1 MADSNTNT
9 TNPNVYQLFLYADKV
24 GSSDE
29 GFKIDTS
36 YNWVVGEKNYDAK
49 LTKLSYTKH
58 VYAPCEISAQIDVS
72 VKSSPSTNDGT
83 AMPDNKKLVESF
95 LNKKVDLK
103 INSSLIATNYFV
115 YKVKLIYKTI
125 ASSLVSVELTIFSA
139 DKLMTLDKYSRAY
152 TARKLYSDILAEESK
167 KFNLKDSANTSL
179 STLVANHMQLLKY
192 KKSETKDGT
201 TTDWTERD
209 ELRIPYVVQYNES
222 FYQFMVR
229 TANRFGEFLYF
240 EDGKLNLGMQP
251 SDINYYKRDSKGDIV
266 QNDKNENVII
276 DWATEPNAVQSRYYE
291 SVLPEAISVE
301 DRAYSYK
308 THTPDSD
315 GAYASSADSRYNID
329 PVSSDEWTKQKL
341 EENEYVPYLEA
352 VEEELKVYVAD
363 IVFKGLESTTLGE
376 AITSVALGLI
386 KAIYDCHRSNK
397 DYNNLMDEANYKVED
412 VFLIQEDQRDGSSY
426 TQFATYGGSD
436 NLKNNLNKLLGKG
449 GITNFI
455 DLFYSLIRKKEKE
468 IGEQAVNL
476 DFGNHYKPIKLG
488 DKLRVDGIDYV
499 TISVEGS
506 YKDNEES
513 LKVSA
518 IPVMTLDAS
527 STNSIPKDKDVW
539 SNVVPFPPAVS
550 DVIIRDARPQV
561 AFVAETMDPENM
573 GRIRVRY
580 PWQDKNGDPSPWI
593 RVTLPLATTGGAVNF
608 TPCVGDEVMVGYE
621 HGNIDRPYAT
631 GYLVAPF
638 VNEKWKNAIPLDQYG
653 GLHGIKVKT
662 GHHLL
667 FSDGANAAT
676 LLASTFGPLA
686 CLKSLWPTGAWGAW
700 PHGNETT
707 ADFGGGFELS
717 DRYGFYKITGS
728 TDDRAIT
735 IESPAGT
742 VEINAFQGISISAPN
757 GDIEIK
763 GKNVSI
769 EASNRLSINSGE
781 NIKEK
786 LWYKKEW
793 PEIKSSM
800 LIGKTFD
807 DCVSTLKSKVLDEVL
822 DISFLR
828 CVVEWFIRPVNG
840 TLSIKSYTFV
850 TIEAGEGTT
859 EFPQSSLRYGKG
871 ANDDLEDLDRAINT
885 VKFIRPNVCSLIDR
899 IRMDYEALC
908 MVTGAFNAITS
919 DKGYNNNECIISY
932 DKIVNKGD
940 TRFIETDPD
949 FNWDSSDLK
958 YEDVTKPYTE
968 EEPQWGD
975 FEDYGEELQQVAYDA
990 AYDTWYETKKLY
1002 EENTKKNFY
1011 SKKHRTAMVRL
1022 ANQIRI
1028 AANELA
1034 STVSRLQNLKDDDF
1048 ILNTAIFA
1056 VNKDDIDVSDVVK
1069 LIKALTF
1076 PTDKGFISL
1085 DEMKKR
1091 TYKASSIV
1099 RLEYGVWM
1107 NLKNAC
1113 ARYVVY
1119 KYLSSRSYLEHDS
1132 DISSISDAY
1141 DNKKWVEFVDSI
1153 DKGTWID
1160 SFGKSWFNENLNP
1173 LNGFVDDQLQ
1183 WSHGFKG
1190 KILMSD
1196 EASMTA
1202 SFDDSLQLKPHYNR
1216 SNYEEDLDKFR
1227 YNLKKI

>member
-115 YKVKLIYKTI
+115 YKVKPIYKTI

-550 DVIIRDARPQV
+550 NVIIRDARPQV

-638 VNEKWKNAIPLDQYG
+638 VNEKWKNALPLDQYG

-667 FSDGANAAT
+667 FTDGANAAA

-800 LIGKTFD
+800 LIDKTFD
-807 DCVSTLKSKVLDEVL
+807 DCVSTLKSKVLDEIL

-871 ANDDLEDLDRAINT
+871 ANDNLEDLDRAINT
-885 VKFIRPNVCSLIDR
+885 VKFIRPNVYSLIEN
-899 IRMDYEALC
+899 IRREYEILC
-908 MVTGAFNAITS
+908 ISTGAFNTISS
-919 DKGYNNNECIISY
+919 DKSYNNNECIISY
-932 DKIVNKGD
+932 DTIINKGD
-940 TRFIETDPD
+940 NKFTIDGSD
-949 FNWDSSDLK
+949 FAWDSSDLK
-958 YEDVTKPYTE
+958 YEDGVFSE
-968 EEPQWGD
+968 EQPQWGD
-975 FEDYGEELQQVAYDA
+975 FEDYGEKLQPIAFNAAYDA
-990 AYDTWYETKKLY
+990 WLEASKLFETNQKQRNDDRKK
-1002 EENTKKNFY
+1002 KR
-1011 SKKHRTAMVRL
+1011 SAMVHL

-1028 AANELA
+1028 SANMLA
-1034 STVSRLQNLKDDDF
+1034 NAVSKLTDFKDDDF
-1048 ILNTAIFA
+1048 KLNGVAVA
-1056 VNKDDIDVSDVVK
+1056 VNKDDIDVNDVVK
-1069 LIKALTF
+1069 QIKAVTF

-1085 DEMKKR
+1085 DEMKKH
-1091 TYKASSIV
+1091 TYKASSMV
-1099 RLEYGVWM
+1099 RLEYGAWID
-1107 NLKNAC
+1107 LRNAII
-1113 ARYVVY
+1113 RYVAY
-1119 KYLSSRSYLEHDS
+1119 KYLSSRSYLDCDS
-1132 DISSISDAY
+1132 GISSVSDAY
-1141 DNKKWVEFVDSI
+1141 DNDKWNDFVDSI
-1153 DKGTWID
+1153 NKSSWLDSSVASWI
-1160 SFGKSWFNENLNP
+1160 NENIVPFKDL
-1173 LNGFVDDQLQ
+1173 VDDQLQ

-1196 EASMTA
+1196 EADKTA

>member
-29 GFKIDTS
+29 GLKIDTS

-115 YKVKLIYKTI
+115 YKVKPIYKTI

-539 SNVVPFPPAVS
+539 SNVVPFPPAVP

-580 PWQDKNGDPSPWI
+580 PWQDKDGDPSPWI

-608 TPCVGDEVMVGYE
+608 TPCEGDEVMVGYE

-871 ANDDLEDLDRAINT
+871 ANDNLEDLDRAINT

>member
-115 YKVKLIYKTI
+115 YKVKPIYKTI

-638 VNEKWKNAIPLDQYG
+638 VNEKWKNALPLDQYG

-667 FSDGANAAT
+667 FTDGANAAT

-871 ANDDLEDLDRAINT
+871 ANDNLEDLDRAINT

>member
-9 TNPNVYQLFLYADKV
+9 TSNTYQLFLYTDKV

-29 GFKIDTS
+29 GFKINTS
-36 YNWVVGEKNYDAK
+36 YNWIVDEKNYDAK

-58 VYAPCEISAQIDVS
+58 VYAPCEISVQIDVS
-72 VKSSPSTNDGT
+72 VKSSPGTNDGT
-83 AMPDNKKLVESF
+83 KMPDNKKLVDSF

-103 INSSLIATNYFV
+103 INSNLIATNYFV
-115 YKVKLIYKTI
+115 YKVRPVYKTTS
-125 ASSLVSVELTIFSA
+125 SSLVSVELSIFSA

-152 TARKLYSDILAEESK
+152 TAKKLYSDILAEESK

-201 TTDWTERD
+201 TKDWTERD

-240 EDGKLNLGMQP
+240 EDGNLNLGMQP
-251 SDINYYKRDSKGDIV
+251 SETNYYQRDDKGDIV
-266 QNDKNENVII
+266 KNDKNENIII

-291 SVLPEAISVE
+291 SVVSEGIDVE
-301 DRAYSYK
+301 DRSYSYM

-315 GAYASSADSRYNID
+315 GAFASSADSRYNMD
-329 PVSSDEWTKQKL
+329 PVSSDEWTTQKL
-341 EENEYVPYLEA
+341 KENEYVPYLEA
-352 VEEELKVYVAD
+352 VEEELKVYLAD

-397 DYNNLMDEANYKVED
+397 DYNNLMDEANYIVDDEYLVND
-412 VFLIQEDQRDGSSY
+412 DQRSDNSY
-426 TQFATYGGSD
+426 TQFATLGGSNNLQD
-436 NLKNNLNKLLGKG
+436 NLKKLLGKG
-449 GITNFI
+449 GINNFT
-455 DLFYSLIRKKEKE
+455 DLFYTLIRKKEKE
-468 IGEQAVNL
+468 IGEQAVWL

-488 DKLRVDGIDYV
+488 DKLRVGGVDYV
-499 TISVEGS
+499 VISVEGS
-506 YKDNEES
+506 YVETNEN
-513 LKVSA
+513 LLISA
-518 IPVMTLDAS
+518 IPIMKLDS
-527 STNSIPKDKDVW
+527 SIGSSAPQDKDVW
-539 SNVVPFPPAVS
+539 TNAVPFPSVVP
-550 DVIIRDARPQV
+550 DVMIRDARPQV
-561 AFVAETMDPENM
+561 AFVAETMDPENL

-580 PWQDKNGDPSPWI
+580 PWQDKDGDPSPWI

-621 HGNIDRPYAT
+621 HGNIDRPFAT

-638 VNEKWKNAIPLDQYG
+638 VNEKWKNALPLDQYG

-781 NIKEK
+781 NIKDK

-800 LIGKTFD
+800 LIDKTFD
-807 DCVSTLKSKVLDEVL
+807 DCVSTLKSKILDEVL

-840 TLSIKSYTFV
+840 TLKIKSYTFV

-871 ANDDLEDLDRAINT
+871 TNDDLENLDRAMNT
-885 VKFIRPNVCSLIDR
+885 IKFIRPNVSPLIEK
-899 IRMDYEALC
+899 IRYEYETLC
-908 MVTGAFNAITS
+908 ILTGAFNAVTS
-919 DKGYNNNECIISY
+919 DKAYNANECIISY
-932 DKIVNKGD
+932 DTIINKGD
-940 TRFIETDPD
+940 YNFTLTDTD
-949 FNWDSSDLK
+949 FAWDSSDLK
-958 YEDVTKPYTE
+958 YEEFSE

-975 FEDYGEELQQVAYDA
+975 FEDYGEEMQQIAYDA
-990 AYDTWYETKKLY
+990 AFDAWLETKMLL
-1002 EENTKKNFY
+1002 EERNSIRKKRRNGLV
-1011 SKKHRTAMVRL
+1011 KL
-1022 ANQIRI
+1022 ANQIRV
-1028 AANELA
+1028 A
-1034 STVSRLQNLKDDDF
+1034 SNMLKNAVSKLTDYKDDDF
-1048 ILNTAIFA
+1048 KLDGVVAT
-1056 VNKDDIDVSDVVK
+1056 VTKKDIDVSDVVK
-1069 LIKALTF
+1069 QIKAVTF
-1076 PTDKGFISL
+1076 PTDKGLISL
-1085 DEMKKR
+1085 DQMKNH
-1091 TYKASSIV
+1091 TYKASDMV
-1099 RLEYGVWM
+1099 KREYGVWM
-1107 NLKNAC
+1107 NLKNAMV
-1113 ARYVVY
+1113 RYVAY
-1119 KYLSSRSYLEHDS
+1119 KYLSSRSYLDSDS
-1132 DISSISDAY
+1132 DISNINDAY
-1141 DNKKWVEFVDSI
+1141 DNSKWEEFVDSI
-1153 DKGTWID
+1153 DKGSWID
-1160 SFGKSWFNENLNP
+1160 SVGSSWINENINP
-1173 LNGFVDDQLQ
+1173 LSGFVDDQLQ

-1196 EASMTA
+1196 EADKTA
-1202 SFDDSLQLKPHYNR
+1202 SFDDSLQLKPHNNR
-1216 SNYEEDLDKFR
+1216 TYYEEDLAKFR